1 MARCVC
7 TFIVC
12 YELTFYICA
21 NEGIDMPFLRKFTFL
36 LEVRAFVDY
45 VRSDMAAKLPN
56 KLPVGVQLAAYFG
69 AGIEFIDAKR

>member
-1 MARCVC
+1 
-7 TFIVC
+7 
-12 YELTFYICA
+12 
-21 NEGIDMPFLRKFTFL
+21 MPFLRKFTFL